1 MDADSDG
8 WTARAVDMPPLEVDQ
23 PVGCRF
29 WTNAGN
35 LSASLRRRAFLI
47 GSGLH
52 AVSLALWRKRVCK
65 QSVKTDG
72 GRRPFGRAS
81 GDHLF

>member
-1 MDADSDG
+1 MDADSEG
-8 WTARAVDMPPLEVDQ
+8 WMVHAVDMPLLEVDQ
-23 PVGCRF
+23 LIGCNF

-35 LSASLRRRAFLI
+35 QNANWCCRVFLI
-47 GSGLH
+47 GLGLH

-72 GRRPFGRAS
+72 GRRPLGRAS
-81 GDHLF
+81 GDHPF